1 MSDLA
6 TDDRVRV
13 KVSGR
18 TGTVERA
25 FDGGPDWLIRARV
38 QLDGDPP
45 ERTIVF
51 LAQELEYLNDEMD
64 RTERANATGREGVS
78 GPPLGDTVD
87 RDAAEHPTRE
97 TTAPV
102 APVAVATGEITIVM
116 TDGSRRHGRVVWSA
130 ER

>member
-25 FDGGPDWLIRARV
+25 FDGGPKWLIRARV

-51 LAQELEYLNDEMD
+51 LAKDLEHINDEMD

-78 GPPLGDTVD
+78 GQPAN
-87 RDAAEHPTRE
+87 DALDQHAVEHPAQE
-97 TTAPV
+97 GSSPLAPL
-102 APVAVATGEITIVM
+102 AVAASEVTIM
-116 TDGSRRHGRVVWSA
+116 MPDGSRRQGRVVWSTA
-130 ER
+130 D